1 MKNHRGRWGVLF
13 ALFMIV
19 FAGPTVRAQDNMRGE
34 PYNGYTGVPFDTQAY
49 AYDYLVDSSL
59 SQDDPAQKKFRTLQA
74 AYAVAPAGTPDHP
87 TVIGIKPDVYF
98 LRGGETEASMTI
110 TKNYITLLGLTN
122 DRRNVVLADNRGNK
136 EGASNNGYIFMV
148 NATGF
153 TMMNLTLVNYCNLD
167 YDYPGDASKDLK
179 MRSPVIT
186 QAVALQAD
194 GDKHVYSHVAFL
206 GRLDT
211 LFIRTTRSYFTNVYV
226 EGTDDFIGGGNTG
239 VWEDS
244 EVYFPTGNGVMSSS
258 GIAFINT
265 VFKAARGL
273 EFYKG
278 FRNPVALIYCTMPV
292 NTPKSPVAWM
302 VWKAPVRQNLYSLT
316 YETKDASGKPAV
328 IYDSILGPHT
338 FTLSRELTA
347 KEARAFNPWNLLR
360 ATPNGQVD
368 DWDPA
373 GVRAKY
379 ENDGSD
385 VFRMA
390 LAATYPPGIGEHRP
404 AAQPGDPFAN
414 TEPPGNASIRSTGP
428 EYAVMSGHLQPDA
441 NAVVTLKA
449 SVQPARASGTPIHW
463 STTSNLIKLSDTSG
477 PTTMVSGWNSTNH
490 AQYVTVRATA
500 ANGFYVTSHIYVE
513 PAYIAPPTFTRS
525 PKLQP
530 PANGQIAVSYALN
543 LGGRPDQSL
552 IDQSLIDWYICKDA
566 QCSMRRE
573 VAVSR
578 GDQPL
583 RQLTLTPGFV
593 GKYIEVAIR
602 PKHNISDPGPETV
615 AVSAKAINS
624 SETRKN
630 INPNF
635 RNFVETSDSDYVSG
649 MWTVLGNWTSSVGD
663 NFVNGYGLRIAL
675 QGAQLLYQNDAPTSD
690 MRVKVVLTP
699 EKTAGQGFGIAGSPD
714 DNAGP
719 RNQKADIFIK
729 YDPRTRNGYSLRFWR
744 TIQAADKCMF
754 QLYQV
759 VDGIGH
765 PVNDQQQLTGVFKPN
780 TSIVLTITGTKFTA
794 KGSNT
799 TDGDTLSL
807 EGTID
812 PSKFGGAGVAWTGS
826 VPFGNS
832 VVISQFEISYPAA
845 AKRSSGEETAHAA
858 H

>member
-1 MKNHRGRWGVLF
+1 MSVPNGRRGVFF
-13 ALFMIV
+13 AICITILLV
-19 FAGPTVRAQDNMRGE
+19 RPDARAQDNMRGA
-34 PYNGYTGVPFDTQAY
+34 PYNGYTGVPFDTRND

-59 SQDDPAQKKFRTLQA
+59 PQDEPVEKKFKTLQA
-74 AYAVAPAGTPDHP
+74 AYAAAPAGTPEHP

-98 LRGGETEASMTI
+98 LHGGETETSMTI
-110 TKNYITLLGLTN
+110 TKNYITLLGLTD
-122 DRRNVVLADNRGNK
+122 DRRKVVLADNRGNK

-153 TMMNLTLVNYCNLD
+153 TMMNLTVVNYCNLD
-167 YDYPGDASKDLK
+167 YEYPGDPSKNLK

-206 GRLDT
+206 SRLDT

-226 EGTDDFIGGGNTG
+226 EGTDDFIGGGSVG
-239 VWEDS
+239 VWKDS
-244 EVYFPTGNGVMSSS
+244 EVYFPTGNGVMSAS

-265 VFKAARGL
+265 VFRAARGL

-278 FRNPVALIYCTMPV
+278 FRNPVVLIHCTMPV

-302 VWKAPVRQNLYSLT
+302 VWKTPVRQNLYSLT
-316 YETKDASGKPAV
+316 YQTRDAGGKPAV
-328 IYDSILGPHT
+328 IYDSIVGPHT

-347 KEARAFNPWNLLR
+347 EQAKAFNPWNMLR
-360 ATPNGQVD
+360 ATPSGQTD

-373 GVRAKY
+373 GMRDKY
-379 ENDGSD
+379 HDNGSD

-390 LAATYPPGIGEHRP
+390 LSAKDLTASAKPASAA
-404 AAQPGDPFAN
+404 AGDPFASL
-414 TEPPGNASIRSTGP
+414 EPPGNASIRTGG
-428 EYAVMSGHLQPDA
+428 AGVSL
-441 NAVVTLKA
+441 TA
-449 SVQPARASGTPIHW
+449 SVQPGRASDSPITW
-463 STTSNLIKLSDTSG
+463 STTSKLISLSA
-477 PTTMVSGWNSTNH
+477 TTGKSITVTGQNKTNR
-490 AQYVTVRATA
+490 AEYVTVQARA

-513 PAYIAPPTFTRS
+513 PAYIAPPTFTRA
-525 PKLQP
+525 PKLESPQ
-530 PANGQIAVSYALN
+530 NGHVAISYALN
-543 LGGRPDQSL
+543 LGGRE
-552 IDQSLIDWYICKDA
+552 DQSLIDWYLCDDA
-566 QCSMRRE
+566 HCATRRE

-578 GDQPL
+578 GNEPL
-583 RQLTLTPGFV
+583 RQLALTPGFAGRFV
-593 GKYIEVAIR
+593 EAAIR
-602 PKHNISDPGPETV
+602 PKHNISDPGRETDV
-615 AVSAKAINS
+615 ISASPIAASAILS
-624 SETRKN
+624 TT

-635 RNFVETSDSDYVSG
+635 RNFVITPNSDYTSG
-649 MWTVLGNWTSSVGD
+649 LWTVLGTWTSSVGD
-663 NFVNGYGLRIAL
+663 NLVNGYGARVAS
-675 QGAQLLYQNDAPTSD
+675 QGAELLYQDDAPTGD
-690 MRVKVVLTP
+690 LTLKVVLTP

-744 TIQAADKCMF
+744 TIQSAEKCMF

-780 TSIVLTITGTKFTA
+780 TTIVLSISGSKFTA

-799 TDGDTLSL
+799 TDGETLSL

-812 PSKFGGAGVAWTGS
+812 PNKFGGAGVAWTGS

-832 VVISQFEISYPAA
+832 VVISQFEISYPANSQ
-845 AKRSSGEETAHAA
+845 RSSGEGTAQIA